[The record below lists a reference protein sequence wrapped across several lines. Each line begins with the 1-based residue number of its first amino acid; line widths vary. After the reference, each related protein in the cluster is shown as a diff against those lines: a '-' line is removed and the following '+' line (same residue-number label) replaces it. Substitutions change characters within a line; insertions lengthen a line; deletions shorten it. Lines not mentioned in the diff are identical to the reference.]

1 MTFGSAIA
9 FYNGEQY
16 QENLLDDKYAK
27 DEDVNPFS
35 TMTYLRFSPDGLTY
49 FSNNNEN
56 TEFLYF
62 YHGIDGA
69 ISEDIPNN
77 ADHIYMTYE
86 RDSDGLTM
94 YVTVD
99 EGLGTHFNTSTNL
112 VGQEAIN
119 ILLNLDGQNLTAWAL
134 YKKNVPCYDLNIRIY
149 GDGSVIYTKSND
161 FAGQSSN
168 QMWWS
173 DKRHNN
179 GVASNFT
186 LDGRDIPAENL
197 VIDNGEGYKTYTLK
211 FTYAQ
216 LLALG
221 GAPEDTVLDA
231 TSEIGTCLFEVS
243 ETSKTTVRFY
253 TSSGNAWLFQNRTL
267 TKTLAAFSAQSN
279 YVSLVKNK

>member
-1 MTFGSAIA
+1 MTKI
-9 FYNGEQY
+9 
-16 QENLLDDKYAK
+16 
-27 DEDVNPFS
+27 
-35 TMTYLRFSPDGLTY
+35 R
-49 FSNNNEN
+49 NNNQN

-62 YHGIDGA
+62 YHAIDGA

-86 RDSDGLTM
+86 RDATGLKM

-119 ILLNLDGQNLTAWAL
+119 ILLNLDGVNGSAWAL
-134 YKKNVPCYDLNIRIY
+134 YVKNKVCYDLNIRIY
-149 GDGSVIYTKSND
+149 GDGSVIYTKSAD
-161 FAGQSSN
+161 FSGQSSN

-179 GVASNFT
+179 GTAKNFT
-186 LDGRDIPAENL
+186 LDGKDLPEENYE
-197 VIDNGEGYKTYTLK
+197 VENGQGYKIYTLK

-221 GAPEDTVLDA
+221 GAPAETIMDVD
-231 TSEIGTCLFEVS
+231 SEIGTCLYEIS

-253 TSSGNAWLFQNRTL
+253 TSSGDAWLFQNRTL
-267 TKTLAAFSAQSN
+267 TKTLGAFSGQTN
-279 YVSLVKNK
+279 YVSLTKNR